1 MKMRCCSRLQ
11 LFLRCVLLLILPA
24 ASQWSEDS
32 GVTLLQLIGDPPPE
46 KIPEVD
52 GPDNSPAYLFGPES
66 ATGQLARAHFPNP
79 FYRNFALIFS
89 LKPTSDDGGI
99 VFSITDSSQQV
110 MHLGVKLSAV
120 QGSEQNVILFYSEA
134 GTRQSKE
141 AARFRVPSMTN
152 AWNRFAVAVKDDK
165 AMLYLNCDVEPQV
178 MRMER
183 SAGELELE
191 SGSGV
196 FVGQAGGEHPDKFK
210 VGKTCPML
218 DILVKTLV
226 KWRAHRSL
234 FN

>member
-24 ASQWSEDS
+24 ASQWSDS

>member
-1 MKMRCCSRLQ
+1 
-11 LFLRCVLLLILPA
+11 
-24 ASQWSEDS
+24 
-32 GVTLLQLIGDPPPE
+32 
-46 KIPEVD
+46 
-52 GPDNSPAYLFGPES
+52 
-66 ATGQLARAHFPNP
+66 
-79 FYRNFALIFS
+79 
-89 LKPTSDDGGI
+89 
-99 VFSITDSSQQV
+99 

-210 VGKTCPML
+210 GAISELRVVGDPSAAARFCEEDDDSDMASGEGSGYEETRRPKPFSEKPQQT
-218 DILVKTLV
+218 V
-226 KWRAHRSL
+226 
-234 FN
+234 